1 MGIRIDGNTDLIN
14 AADGTLTVEGLSI
27 NTSGMVTA
35 TGGVKVGTA
44 ATIHSTG
51 QLNIG
56 VAHTILQM
64 VMQLIRV

>member
-35 TGGVKVGTA
+35 TGGVKVELLLRF
-44 ATIHSTG
+44 IP
-51 QLNIG
+51 LVN
-56 VAHTILQM
+56 
-64 VMQLIRV
+64 LI